1 MVLSVSPLYIVTI
14 FDSIVKIIIDEFN
27 FLSNA
32 KSKMY
37 SYLEKWSL

>member
-1 MVLSVSPLYIVTI
+1 MVLSGYPLYVITI

-37 SYLEKWSL
+37 SYLEKWSP